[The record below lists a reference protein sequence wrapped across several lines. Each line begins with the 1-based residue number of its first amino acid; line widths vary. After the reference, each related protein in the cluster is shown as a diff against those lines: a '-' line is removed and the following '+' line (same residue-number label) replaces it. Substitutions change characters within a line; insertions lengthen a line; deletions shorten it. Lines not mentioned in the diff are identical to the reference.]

1 MQNWRKTKQVN
12 QLRAEA
18 SSLMPLT
25 EDWLLLTTY
34 ETPLPPCIQKDFRE
48 QKGRLQE
55 ELVRKLSSIL
65 SFTVSL
71 TLLSISGVLVN
82 GMYEDTVSIF

>member
-1 MQNWRKTKQVN
+1 MQKRRKTKQVN

-25 EDWLLLTTY
+25 EDWLLLTTN

-55 ELVRKLSSIL
+55 ELEAASQEVIFNPKFHCELNFIKHFRCSCKWYVRERI
-65 SFTVSL
+65 
-71 TLLSISGVLVN
+71 
-82 GMYEDTVSIF
+82 